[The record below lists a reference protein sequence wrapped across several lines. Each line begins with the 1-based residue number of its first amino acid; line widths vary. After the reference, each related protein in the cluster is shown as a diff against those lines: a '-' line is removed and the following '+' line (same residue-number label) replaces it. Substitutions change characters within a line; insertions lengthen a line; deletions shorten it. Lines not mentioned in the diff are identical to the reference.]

1 MQDMH
6 DGMGSSL
13 IIALLEA
20 EKGHLDASSLT
31 DVLKNC
37 IEDLKLTIDSMEP
50 VEADLLLLMATLRF
64 RLTPRL
70 ESAGIRLRWDIQNV
84 PALDWLDP
92 RNALHI
98 LRILQET
105 FSNIIKHTNA
115 TEIGLPHLL
124 MRLIS
129 GSSLSIMA
137 RVFPQNSPQAIAA
150 KGCRTSCAAPPQ

>member
-1 MQDMH
+1 MHIIFRRFLKANDHVKITNASLASRLQEREDELKKSHQRLRVIEHRQTLSKERQRLMQDMH

-70 ESAGIRLRWDIQNV
+70 ESAGIR
-84 PALDWLDP
+84 
-92 RNALHI
+92 
-98 LRILQET
+98 
-105 FSNIIKHTNA
+105 
-115 TEIGLPHLL
+115 
-124 MRLIS
+124 
-129 GSSLSIMA
+129 
-137 RVFPQNSPQAIAA
+137 
-150 KGCRTSCAAPPQ
+150 